1 MKSQKLTIFASSKY
15 RSKYFRLPDRA
26 CFTILH
32 FHEGS
37 VGPVAATV
45 DVAGMST
52 LLEDT
57 VMEMKSSFGSNSM
70 FNFDV
75 LRART
80 HELDMIKEPSLEV
93 LTSDEWETYVR
104 GIVQDGLAVGSESY
118 STDLGEWCE

>member
-1 MKSQKLTIFASSKY
+1 M
-15 RSKYFRLPDRA
+15 
-26 CFTILH
+26 
-32 FHEGS
+32 
-37 VGPVAATV
+37 GPVAATV

-80 HELDMIKEPSLEV
+80 HELDGIKDPTPEELARPEW
-93 LTSDEWETYVR
+93 DEYVK
-104 GIVQDGLAVGSESY
+104 GIVQDALSIGRETY
-118 STDLGEWCE
+118 SISSGDWRE

>member
-1 MKSQKLTIFASSKY
+1 
-15 RSKYFRLPDRA
+15 
-26 CFTILH
+26 
-32 FHEGS
+32 
-37 VGPVAATV
+37 
-45 DVAGMST
+45 
-52 LLEDT
+52 
-57 VMEMKSSFGSNSM
+57 MEMNALYLDTNSM

-118 STDLGEWCE
+118 STDLGEWHE